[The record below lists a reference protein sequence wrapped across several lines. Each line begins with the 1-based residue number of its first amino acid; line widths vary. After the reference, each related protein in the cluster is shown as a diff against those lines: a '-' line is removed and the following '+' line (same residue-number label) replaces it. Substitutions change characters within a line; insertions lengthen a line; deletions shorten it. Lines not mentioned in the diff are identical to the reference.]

1 MVFKYLLIL
10 SMLFFSACS
19 EQDTPKQAVT
29 KAQVPEKVSVDQE
42 KESAPICANLSVTE
56 CLTIIIP
63 AIWDR
68 EVEKDCN

>member
-1 MVFKYLLIL
+1 MVFKYLFIL
-10 SMLFFSACS
+10 SLVFFSACS

-29 KAQVPEKVSVDQE
+29 KAQPPEKVSVDKE
-42 KESAPICANLSVTE
+42 KENTPICLNLSITE
-56 CLTIIIP
+56 CLTVIIP